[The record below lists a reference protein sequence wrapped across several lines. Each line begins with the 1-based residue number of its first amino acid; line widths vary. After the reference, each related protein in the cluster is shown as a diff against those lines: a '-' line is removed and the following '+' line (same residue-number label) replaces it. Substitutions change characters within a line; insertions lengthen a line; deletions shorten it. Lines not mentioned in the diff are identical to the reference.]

1 IVRCTPGSNFTSS
14 TEASVTQ
21 PLSTV
26 SVMTSVLDANGMTT
40 LISSF
45 VAGSKIIF
53 TSLATTASATFS
65 GMTNPNIST
74 KNLLRSGCP
83 SFSGRYIIGRVSP
96 TAANENPAAE
106 GSNACAV
113 VVCVCAL
120 ATSGTEN
127 AGSAASAPRT
137 RRRLGSLGRENCM
150 MITPDR
156 NEPPHWGAQAAQLP

>member
-1 IVRCTPGSNFTSS
+1 S
-14 TEASVTQ
+14 TDASVTH

-26 SVMTSVLDANGMTT
+26 NVMTSVLDANGMTT

-83 SFSGRYIIGRVSP
+83 CFSGRYIIGRVSP
-96 TAANENPAAE
+96 TAANEKPAPVESGDA
-106 GSNACAV
+106 GV
-113 VVCVCAL
+113 VVCACAL
-120 ATSGTEN
+120 ATNGK
-127 AGSAASAPRT
+127 ARVGRAASAPRT
-137 RRRLGSLGRENCM
+137 RRRLALLGSDDDGMTINPQR
-150 MITPDR
+150 
-156 NEPPHWGAQAAQLP
+156 